1 MVKER
6 SRVKTAV
13 YSIMKGGMFLII
25 PLNDIEIKEYL
36 DNAITKWRKQ
46 KKDSEDAMKNI
57 LNTEWS
63 GMSGQCKEEILVAS
77 CYIDAFQS
85 VRVSLFGELLPL
97 WKLEL

>member
-1 MVKER
+1 L
-6 SRVKTAV
+6 T
-13 YSIMKGGMFLII
+13 I

-36 DNAITKWRKQ
+36 DSVIINWRKR
-46 KKDSEDAMKNI
+46 KKESEDI
-57 LNTEWS
+57 LKEIRSTEWS
-63 GMSGQCKEEILVAS
+63 RMAGQYEEKILVAS

>member
-1 MVKER
+1 M
-6 SRVKTAV
+6 
-13 YSIMKGGMFLII
+13 II

-57 LNTEWS
+57 LNTEWL
-63 GMSGQCKEEILVAS
+63 GMSGQYEEEILMAS